1 MEKLVKKKKKKPVVY
16 EKPAKRK
23 PIPEGE
29 KIIRLNLKTQVSHRM
44 KRQLV
49 ISGVKINQESM
60 IGLKRKGIK
69 NGKNDEG

>member
-1 MEKLVKKKKKKPVVY
+1 MRSQQNANQSQRVK
-16 EKPAKRK
+16 RF
-23 PIPEGE
+23 
-29 KIIRLNLKTQVSHRM
+29 IRLNLKTQVSHRM